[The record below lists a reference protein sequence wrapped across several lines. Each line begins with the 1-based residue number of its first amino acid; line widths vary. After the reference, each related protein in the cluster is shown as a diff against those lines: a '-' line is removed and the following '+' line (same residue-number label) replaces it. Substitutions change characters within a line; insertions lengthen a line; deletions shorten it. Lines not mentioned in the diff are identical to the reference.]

1 MLEHVGIMVVKD
13 VDLLLVG
20 VGSHLFFMS
29 CIFFLPFAFPHFLQ
43 ENNDVLPVMLHL
55 RSFFRRIDACHIP
68 NRTHAV
74 GLRGDSL
81 LMDLLGFFLKLV
93 QVFELAFKLSHN
105 EQFFSVILDFKWVGG
120 VVSEVFS
127 SDLAKT
133 EGRQPT
139 EIGVISNVG
148 GRLEKSILCRAV
160 FGPRLVSA

>member
-1 MLEHVGIMVVKD
+1 
-13 VDLLLVG
+13 
-20 VGSHLFFMS
+20 
-29 CIFFLPFAFPHFLQ
+29 
-43 ENNDVLPVMLHL
+43 
-55 RSFFRRIDACHIP
+55 
-68 NRTHAV
+68 
-74 GLRGDSL
+74 
-81 LMDLLGFFLKLV
+81 MDLLGFFLKLV